1 MKKINENLS
10 EIFEIESIPEKKKD
24 NPVPVVVE
32 EKDEVTSDA
41 SFARTNIREL
51 ITNGNIAAKQL
62 AAVADQSE
70 QPRAY
75 EVLATMIKNLGDLN
89 KDLLELQKRKKDL
102 SVKEENKNN
111 VNIDKAVF
119 VGSTKDLV
127 KMIKSEK

>member
-89 KDLLELQKRKKDL
+89 KDLLVLQKRKKDL

>member
-24 NPVPVVVE
+24 NPVQVVVE

>member
-10 EIFEIESIPEKKKD
+10 EIFEIEPIPEKKKD
-24 NPVPVVVE
+24 NPVPVVVD

>member
-111 VNIDKAVF
+111 VSIDKAVF